1 MATAAQIAA
10 NRRNSQKSSG
20 PRTAEGKAVSRYN
33 ALKSGLDA
41 RSMVIPG
48 ESAEELEQLAENY
61 RREHRPASPL
71 EHFLIDAIVAADWQL
86 RRLRAIEAEMWREEA
101 LAAGG
106 FAEAY
111 ARDRAFTRLHR
122 RMDAAERSMYKA
134 LKELQKIR
142 KGWEE
147 EEPEEASAE
156 LASFGQVPEGE
167 GAGGGMSGEESGLR
181 LTGVAGGL
189 AGERDMERALGRHE
203 AGTEG

>member
-20 PRTAEGKAVSRYN
+20 PRTAEGKAISRYN

-48 ESAEELEQLAENY
+48 ESAEELEQLAQNY

-71 EHFLIDAIVAADWQL
+71 EHFLVDAIVAADWQL
-86 RRLRAIEAEMWREEA
+86 RRLRAIEAEIWREEA

-142 KGWEE
+142 KGREE
-147 EEPEEASAE
+147 EEPEDASAE
-156 LASFGQVPEGE
+156 LGSFGQDNVP
-167 GAGGGMSGEESGLR
+167 AALKRPGGLAY
-181 LTGVAGGL
+181 LTGVTGEPG
-189 AGERDMERALGRHE
+189 GERDAEHALEGHK